1 MPTDWLS
8 CSGSDS
14 ESTQTQTTTESTQQ
28 SSDNTAAAN
37 NKGTDWTSML
47 ILFGIMIIFVV
58 IMIVPQKRREKKQRQ
73 MLDAIKPGDEI
84 RTIGG
89 IFGKVKMVKEDLVT
103 ITTGPKDDEMVFAKG
118 AIEFVT
124 TQEDKAK
131 MAELEK
137 EAEEDDTDE
146 KPKKKS
152 IFSRKK

>member
-1 MPTDWLS
+1 MYYDEEYEIFKENYMNLIALLDAAE
-8 CSGSDS
+8 G
-14 ESTQTQTTTESTQQ
+14 TQKQNPLYTYIFLG
-28 SSDNTAAAN
+28 AIIVLFIVFLVIN
-37 NKGTDWTSML
+37 NRKA
-47 ILFGIMIIFVV
+47 
-58 IMIVPQKRREKKQRQ
+58 KKKEEETKC

-131 MAELEK
+131 MAELEN
-137 EAEEDDTDE
+137 EADEDDTDE